1 MSVRWYY
8 FTFRTLLVS
17 RGGADHTEQVTER
30 PSNTHSRHLAL
41 LTPTSAPPREW
52 GKGGYGWKEPECSPG
67 QDEM

>member
-30 PSNTHSRHLAL
+30 PSNAHSRHLAL
-41 LTPTSAPPREW
+41 LDPNFSSS
-52 GKGGYGWKEPECSPG
+52 KGVGERWVWLEGT
-67 QDEM
+67 